1 MCEKD
6 DGRGMSDIKYLAC
19 DTIHGHLLIYIASDF
34 AHLLVDGFPFSL
46 GHVIHNVGLVLLLS
60 SHSPFHL

>member
-1 MCEKD
+1 MGEGCL
-6 DGRGMSDIKYLAC
+6 SDIKYLAC

-60 SHSPFHL
+60 SHSLFHL